1 VAAGARVNA
10 RNVDLNRNFAT
21 GDWLKDIQHTNG
33 SAFPGGG
40 GEAPMSEP
48 EVQAIANFVAHM
60 RPALVLSYHSIG
72 GMVISNQA
80 GQANAKASQYANLSG
95 YRLSGGD
102 SGEFGYQITG
112 TADDYY
118 REKLGVASILI

>member
-1 VAAGARVNA
+1 LMERWIQELDANPGRIPADKRIIIVPAINPDGVAAGARVNA

-72 GMVISNQA
+72 GMV
-80 GQANAKASQYANLSG
+80 
-95 YRLSGGD
+95 
-102 SGEFGYQITG
+102 
-112 TADDYY
+112 
-118 REKLGVASILI
+118 